1 MILPFNSRPHKEV
14 DGRLGETLRSR
25 RLSIHDLTRR
35 STDNHQSA
43 GSVTFFQFTTSQ
55 GGRQRSDYCDN
66 RGDPF
71 NSRPHKEVDQP
82 GERKASKTI
91 TFQFTTSQGGRPGS
105 PKRIPSTLCL
115 SIHDLTRRST
125 CWDGRGGEDNDLSIH
140 DSLSIHD
147 LTRRSTSGRK
157 NKEWKVSFQF
167 TTSQGGRL
175 NGTIITE
182 RALFFQFTTSQG
194 GRRYQNNLTDSRVSF
209 NSRPHKEVDAVRCHQ
224 GRSRNLSIHDL
235 TRRSTANSHNFC
247 AKNHKYFIYISQSI
261 NTVLYFTEYFP
272 IIISFIFPI
281 SSANLPF
288 FFCALHIRTRG
299 SEFPSHQN
307 SVLSLCVPLYFCI
320 CHPNY
325 KIASYL
331 PLYQ

>member
-1 MILPFNSRPHKEV
+1 MKL
-14 DGRLGETLRSR
+14 LRCCS
-25 RLSIHDLTRR
+25 
-35 STDNHQSA
+35 
-43 GSVTFFQFTTSQ
+43 
-55 GGRQRSDYCDN
+55 
-66 RGDPF
+66 
-71 NSRPHKEVDQP
+71 
-82 GERKASKTI
+82 
-91 TFQFTTSQGGRPGS
+91 
-105 PKRIPSTLCL
+105 
-115 SIHDLTRRST
+115 
-125 CWDGRGGEDNDLSIH
+125 
-140 DSLSIHD
+140 
-147 LTRRSTSGRK
+147 
-157 NKEWKVSFQF
+157 
-167 TTSQGGRL
+167 
-175 NGTIITE
+175 
-182 RALFFQFTTSQG
+182 
-194 GRRYQNNLTDSRVSF
+194 SF
-209 NSRPHKEVDAVRCHQ
+209 NSRPHKEVDVSVFVIFMLFH
-224 GRSRNLSIHDL
+224 LSIHDL

>member
-1 MILPFNSRPHKEV
+1 MHFQICWKSTNFQFTTSQGGRPFRQKRLYILCSFNSRPHKEV
-14 DGRLGETLRSR
+14 DVLRFQVYDVACT
-25 RLSIHDLTRR
+25 LSIHDLTRR
-35 STDNHQSA
+35 STACAMDT
-43 GSVTFFQFTTSQ
+43 G
-55 GGRQRSDYCDN
+55 
-66 RGDPF
+66 
-71 NSRPHKEVDQP
+71 
-82 GERKASKTI
+82 
-91 TFQFTTSQGGRPGS
+91 
-105 PKRIPSTLCL
+105 
-115 SIHDLTRRST
+115 
-125 CWDGRGGEDNDLSIH
+125 
-140 DSLSIHD
+140 
-147 LTRRSTSGRK
+147 
-157 NKEWKVSFQF
+157 NK
-167 TTSQGGRL
+167 L
-175 NGTIITE
+175 
-182 RALFFQFTTSQG
+182 
-194 GRRYQNNLTDSRVSF
+194 Y
-209 NSRPHKEVDAVRCHQ
+209 
-224 GRSRNLSIHDL
+224 LSIHDL

>member
-1 MILPFNSRPHKEV
+1 MSSRTV
-14 DGRLGETLRSR
+14 S
-25 RLSIHDLTRR
+25 SI
-35 STDNHQSA
+35 S
-43 GSVTFFQFTTSQ
+43 FQFTTSQ
-55 GGRQRSDYCDN
+55 GGRQAFCHL
-66 RGDPF
+66 F
-71 NSRPHKEVDQP
+71 
-82 GERKASKTI
+82 RK
-91 TFQFTTSQGGRPGS
+91 P
-105 PKRIPSTLCL
+105 
-115 SIHDLTRRST
+115 
-125 CWDGRGGEDNDLSIH
+125 
-140 DSLSIHD
+140 
-147 LTRRSTSGRK
+147 
-157 NKEWKVSFQF
+157 V
-167 TTSQGGRL
+167 
-175 NGTIITE
+175 
-182 RALFFQFTTSQG
+182 
-194 GRRYQNNLTDSRVSF
+194 V
-209 NSRPHKEVDAVRCHQ
+209 
-224 GRSRNLSIHDL
+224 LSIHDL

>member
-1 MILPFNSRPHKEV
+1 MSRN
-14 DGRLGETLRSR
+14 
-25 RLSIHDLTRR
+25 LSIHDLTRR
-35 STDNHQSA
+35 STFLRPS
-43 GSVTFFQFTTSQ
+43 GTF
-55 GGRQRSDYCDN
+55 
-66 RGDPF
+66 PMEAF
-71 NSRPHKEVDQP
+71 NSRPHKEVDQY
-82 GERKASKTI
+82 R
-91 TFQFTTSQGGRPGS
+91 FLQY
-105 PKRIPSTLCL
+105 LCI
-115 SIHDLTRRST
+115 SS
-125 CWDGRGGEDNDLSIH
+125 
-140 DSLSIHD
+140 
-147 LTRRSTSGRK
+147 
-157 NKEWKVSFQF
+157 
-167 TTSQGGRL
+167 
-175 NGTIITE
+175 
-182 RALFFQFTTSQG
+182 
-194 GRRYQNNLTDSRVSF
+194 
-209 NSRPHKEVDAVRCHQ
+209 
-224 GRSRNLSIHDL
+224 LSIHDL